1 MRNILKKISPLW
13 KLGKYIRDLTKVIPL
28 GFFPIY
34 MSADK
39 SRKFYQFR
47 QWEFTLFASPSPHFI
62 KQACI
67 KRNAIIGS
75 TFVETGTY
83 YGLTTE
89 YAAKFSNRVISLEP
103 SESLYKRAKDLFIGL
118 KNIEILKGTSE
129 DIFPKI
135 IPTLSGDITFWLD
148 GHYSGGETYQSAI
161 DTPIVFELNE
171 IEKYKKNF
179 SRLSIMVDDFRC
191 FNALISEFKDY
202 PKKTYLVE
210 WAEKNSLYWTV
221 EHDIF
226 IAKNFY
232 K

>member
-83 YGLTTE
+83 LGLTTE
-89 YAAKFSNRVISLEP
+89 YAAKFSNSVISLEP
-103 SESLYKRAKDLFIGL
+103 DEPLYKKAKELFADFQ
-118 KNIEILKGTSE
+118 NIEIINGASE

-135 IPTLSGDITFWLD
+135 IPMLSGDVTFWLD
-148 GHYSGGETYQSAI
+148 GHYSGGVTYKSTS
-161 DTPIVFELNE
+161 DTPIVLELSE
-171 IEKYKKNF
+171 IEKNLKKF
-179 SRLSIMVDDFRC
+179 GRLSIMVDDFRC
-191 FNALISEFKDY
+191 FNPLTNEFKDY
-202 PKKTYLVE
+202 PQKTFLVN
-210 WAEKNSLYWTV
+210 WAERNSLYWTV

-226 IAKNFY
+226 IAKNFL
-232 K
+232 